1 MIKKSILLI
10 LLILSLTVCAAFGET
25 LPEVTE
31 TEDYVPET
39 TETAAEDA
47 GEEDAATEAAAEER
61 PAVQLVPVLSFM
73 PKLTA
78 VAGTSYIIST
88 EKSTHYQSILNTAGD
103 TLATFPYTSLSYLKY
118 SFFSA
123 WSESGVN
130 TRALVHLNGAQ
141 ITEPTYGAFDALS
154 KNWVLAYVLNPAD
167 EETSTYKRGKEFFTI
182 DHYDLYYVEDD
193 AASTLPVASLQPEAY
208 KSAATHGDY
217 IAVMDQADQVT
228 LYDKAFT
235 ALSYPMEKTA
245 SPVYGISEYAIVNL
259 ATGETVADG
268 YTAVKEQNVA
278 AGLWLIG
285 TRYDFRGKKVSGI
298 IDLQGHELMP
308 AEYSIGA
315 VSDRYA
321 VITDADKMKGLYSLD
336 EGRLIVPC
344 SFHNIMT
351 SKVSTD
357 SYVHHG
363 YVAVEDGDLRGY
375 YDVAAGRLS
384 CEIKYNRKEVT
395 TVGCST
401 FWKVED
407 GLYMLAAADGVE
419 TEVRVDEIL
428 AKNRGDGYWLVAKRD
443 GLFGVIDWHGNEI
456 LPFEHNKA
464 ITITDDS
471 LAIIRTSTGMQLDRI
486 VR

>member
-25 LPEVTE
+25 LPEVPE
-31 TEDYVPET
+31 TEEYVPET
-39 TETAAEDA
+39 AETTAEDA
-47 GEEDAATEAAAEER
+47 AEEA

-73 PKLTA
+73 PKLTV
-78 VAGTSYIIST
+78 VAGTNYIIST
-88 EKSTHYQSILNTAGD
+88 EKSTHYQSVLNTAGD
-103 TLATFPYTSLSYLKY
+103 KLATFPFTSLSYSNY
-118 SFFSA
+118 NFFTA
-123 WSESGVN
+123 WSEDGIN

-141 ITEPTYGAFDALS
+141 VTEPTYGAFTVYN

-193 AASTLPVASLQPEAY
+193 AASTTPIGTLQPDAF
-208 KSAATHGDY
+208 KSAAVHGDF
-217 IAVMDQADQVT
+217 IAIMNQADQVA
-228 LYDKAFT
+228 LYDKTFQ
-235 ALSYPMEKTA
+235 LLDYPMEKT
-245 SPVYGISEYAIVNL
+245 STPVYGVSEYAIVNRV
-259 ATGETVADG
+259 TGEMVADG
-268 YTAVKEQNVA
+268 YTAVSERPVNV
-278 AGLWLIG
+278 GLWLIT
-285 TRYDFRGKKVSGI
+285 TRFDFRGKKLYSV
-298 IDLQGHELMP
+298 IDLQGNELMSP
-308 AEYSIGA
+308 TEYVIGTMTNH
-315 VSDRYA
+315 YA
-321 VITDADKMKGLYSLD
+321 VVSGEDKLKGLYSID

-344 SFHNIMT
+344 EFFNIMIG
-351 SKVSTD
+351 KVSTD
-357 SYVHHG
+357 NYVHHG

-384 CEIKYNRKEVT
+384 CEIKYNRTEVT

-419 TEVRVDEIL
+419 TEVHVDEIL
-428 AKNRGDGYWLVAKRD
+428 ANNRGDGYWLVAKRD
-443 GLFGVIDWHGNEI
+443 GLFGVIDWHGNEV

-471 LAIIRTSTGMQLDRI
+471 QAIIRTSTGMQLDRI